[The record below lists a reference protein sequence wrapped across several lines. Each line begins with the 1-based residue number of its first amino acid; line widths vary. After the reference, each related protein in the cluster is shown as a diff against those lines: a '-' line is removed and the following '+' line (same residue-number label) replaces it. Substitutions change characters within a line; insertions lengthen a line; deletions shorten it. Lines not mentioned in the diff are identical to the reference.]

1 MAAAAPII
9 APTLPATVRIAGS
22 EITPR
27 RLHFDAPLNVSWY
40 TRLGARES
48 RPQHG
53 DRL

>member
-9 APTLPATVRIAGS
+9 APTLPATVRIAGI

-27 RLHFDAPLNVSWY
+27 RLHFDPPFNASWD